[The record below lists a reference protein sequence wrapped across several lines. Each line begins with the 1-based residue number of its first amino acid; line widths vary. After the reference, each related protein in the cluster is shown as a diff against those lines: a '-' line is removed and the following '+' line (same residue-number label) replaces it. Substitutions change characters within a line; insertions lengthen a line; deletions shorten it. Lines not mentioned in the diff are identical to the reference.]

1 MAWTILPGWLG
12 AASIAMQTK
21 SEMNARQAAASRGGK
36 KNKSNKNKQNKRSN
50 KTRRTLH

>member
-21 SEMNARQAAASRGGK
+21 SEMNAAKAVTSRGGK
-36 KNKSNKNKQNKRSN
+36 KNQVK
-50 KTRRTLH
+50 